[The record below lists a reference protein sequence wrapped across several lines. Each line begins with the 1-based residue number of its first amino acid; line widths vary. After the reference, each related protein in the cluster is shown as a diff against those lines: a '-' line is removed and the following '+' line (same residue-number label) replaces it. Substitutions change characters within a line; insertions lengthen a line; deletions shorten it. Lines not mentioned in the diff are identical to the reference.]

1 MSGETT
7 NIEKA
12 QETTGQTT
20 KQSQIQNYEK
30 KLTQTLQTK
39 ENNGL
44 APEIHKINARLQYNT
59 THAIKTIE
67 NIWWKLTFIVWREYE
82 KDSTVYYS
90 VIRWDQEIWQFSYI
104 HQLKNIWDKPAF
116 IARKKDWNYAVM
128 RWHDELIT
136 IHENEDVTGHYFS
149 SHILDGNEI
158 LKDIWRK
165 PAFAVRKKDWNYIVM
180 RWKEKLWEFEE
191 YISSNSLINIW
202 DKPAFVVDKK
212 GWNRAV
218 MRWKEKL
225 WEFKRV
231 INKYIAYIWK
241 KPMFLAEKENWDEVV
256 MRWDQELAAE
266 HMPNSC
272 CHPVRFDKIVEI
284 QEKPIFC
291 VNKNDKRQII
301 MRWSEELWEITHKEN
316 LWFSHY
322 LYTVKWWKNICKIF
336 WEDELKESSE
346 FSFRKR
352 GLSGET
358 IYIIERNWENYVIHQ
373 PENIWHMC

>member
-1 MSGETT
+1 
-7 NIEKA
+7 
-12 QETTGQTT
+12 
-20 KQSQIQNYEK
+20 
-30 KLTQTLQTK
+30 
-39 ENNGL
+39 
-44 APEIHKINARLQYNT
+44 
-59 THAIKTIE
+59 
-67 NIWWKLTFIVWREYE
+67 
-82 KDSTVYYS
+82 
-90 VIRWDQEIWQFSYI
+90 
-104 HQLKNIWDKPAF
+104 
-116 IARKKDWNYAVM
+116 M

-212 GWNRAV
+212 GWNHAV